1 MVYECEEP
9 TEAIEETWSFVLAT
23 LRDRQQMDQLR
34 QVTKRGLER
43 IIKTML
49 PCRIKLLCAQ
59 FVLLPR
65 LRWPLTIYEVP
76 IWRSKNW
83 RGLLTHLPKSG
94 WNSPNALVTSE
105 CMEEAFWRQA
115 IFSFAEEFKCSS
127 VWSEMTLVESND
139 SCSSLAAST
148 LATRRKWTPFAAAQ
162 QAKSDLRHRDIWYNS
177 AEKALA
183 LDREEQRGTGQYQL
197 IADVWLSRMCSKK
210 SRQWGV

>member
-1 MVYECEEP
+1 MSHCKSPPKISLQLQTCCHHGYGAMVIWYDMSIFITTTAYARWLFNNLQENIQLAWMEKKAMQVQGHFSHLGEAVKTMVHECEEP

-83 RGLLTHLPKSG
+83 SGLFTHLPKSG
-94 WNSPNALVTSE
+94 
-105 CMEEAFWRQA
+105 
-115 IFSFAEEFKCSS
+115 
-127 VWSEMTLVESND
+127 
-139 SCSSLAAST
+139 
-148 LATRRKWTPFAAAQ
+148 
-162 QAKSDLRHRDIWYNS
+162 
-177 AEKALA
+177 
-183 LDREEQRGTGQYQL
+183 
-197 IADVWLSRMCSKK
+197 
-210 SRQWGV
+210 